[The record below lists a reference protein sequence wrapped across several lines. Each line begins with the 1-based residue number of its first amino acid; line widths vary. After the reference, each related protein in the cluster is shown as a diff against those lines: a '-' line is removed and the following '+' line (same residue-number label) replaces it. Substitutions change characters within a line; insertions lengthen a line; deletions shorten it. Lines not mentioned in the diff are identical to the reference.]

1 MPRCNGIRRGQP
13 VKAARYALR
22 VSRSVVVSL
31 GLPRRYAA
39 SDSEEKAVVRS
50 SWFVARKS
58 SPSFRIGHDQ
68 ISQRAALAGSAPTMA
83 PVGAFF
89 YEPRVTRGNV
99 VSLRCRGV
107 TASVEAAARY
117 ALRAPRSVVVRL
129 SLSRRNAA
137 SESEEKALARCSW
150 SVARKSLPLYSDRC
164 GRISQRAA
172 FQVGPYAFYAI
183 FFALY
188 IV

>member
-1 MPRCNGIRRGQP
+1 MIPRKKP
-13 VKAARYALR
+13 WL
-22 VSRSVVVSL
+22 
-31 GLPRRYAA
+31 
-39 SDSEEKAVVRS
+39 
-50 SWFVARKS
+50 VARKS

-117 ALRAPRSVVVRL
+117 ALRAPRSVVVSL
-129 SLSRRNAA
+129 SLPRRNAA
-137 SESEEKALARCSW
+137 FDSEEKA
-150 SVARKSLPLYSDRC
+150 VARGS
-164 GRISQRAA
+164 
-172 FQVGPYAFYAI
+172 
-183 FFALY
+183 
-188 IV
+188 